1 MTGLL
6 IICGILLVID
16 IVLICMFARLTK
28 KNKEHSIEIDTTVQ
42 YVDNIDKKMKDMDK
56 SFEKVAS
63 EYRDMKRDNT
73 FFTGELHR
81 IENMLVTLNQG
92 FPVESK
98 M

>member
-6 IICGILLVID
+6 IICGILLVLD
-16 IVLICMFARLTK
+16 IVLIYMFARISK
-28 KNKEHSIEIDTTVQ
+28 KNKEHSIEIDTTVK

>member
-28 KNKEHSIEIDTTVQ
+28 KTKKHSIEIDTTVQ

-81 IENMLVTLNQG
+81 IENMIVTLNQG